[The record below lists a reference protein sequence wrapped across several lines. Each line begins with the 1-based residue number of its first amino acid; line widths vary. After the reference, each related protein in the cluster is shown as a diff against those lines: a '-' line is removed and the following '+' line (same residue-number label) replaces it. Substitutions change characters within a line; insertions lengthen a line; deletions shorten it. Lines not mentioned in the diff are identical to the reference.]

1 MTARYRFVEV
11 IHPKFNRTYTFA
23 LNAGDIQQLHV
34 SSQSKKETMIALVL
48 GEINGDSGQVEI
60 SVDGADWSAVDTNQF
75 GQIAWVAGNGG
86 LISNLKVWENITLP
100 LWYHTA
106 YEVLNTERQLLD
118 YLSLLG
124 LEKEKCADFMAAP
137 PFTIEPWQRKLAGL
151 LRALM
156 SKPLLLVVDASVFED
171 VKAQYLNCWIA
182 ALADYAAQGH
192 AVLVIADRATNLPW
206 NKIE

>member
-1 MTARYRFVEV
+1 MTALYRFVEV
-11 IHPKFNRTYTFA
+11 THPTFNRSYTFT
-23 LNAGDIQQLHV
+23 LNAGDIQQLQL
-34 SSQSKKETMIALVL
+34 SSQSKKETLIALVL
-48 GEINGDSGQVEI
+48 GEIISDNGKVEI
-60 SVDGADWSAVDTNQF
+60 AVDGAHWSAVDATKF

-106 YEVLNTERQLLD
+106 HEVLDTERQILD

-156 SKPLLLVVDASVFED
+156 SKPLVLVVDASVFDD
-171 VKAQYLNCWIA
+171 VKVQYLNCWIA

-206 NKIE
+206 HKIE